1 MLTHQDFFTY
11 GMLLLNTCYVVAAIG
26 LLDKKAYHLASL
38 DFWIKTYMG
47 LYLIWQFNPFFPGKF
62 TEFDRRVV
70 FAAGTFL
77 FTITIVDYY
86 LIEYVTKAKEAASSV
101 VTTAASNFMS

>member
-1 MLTHQDFFTY
+1 
-11 GMLLLNTCYVVAAIG
+11 MLLLNTGYVVAAIG
-26 LLDKKAYHLASL
+26 LLDTKAARLASL

-47 LYLIWQFNPFFPGKF
+47 LYLIWQFNPFSPGKF
-62 TEFDRRVV
+62 TEFDRRIV

-86 LIEYVTKAKEAASSV
+86 LLEYVKKAQETASSV
-101 VTTAASNFMS
+101 VTSVESSFTG

>member
-1 MLTHQDFFTY
+1 MLTHKDFFTY
-11 GMLLLNTCYVVAAIG
+11 GMLLLNAGYVVAAVGFI
-26 LLDKKAYHLASL
+26 DKKAYRLASL
-38 DFWIKTYMG
+38 DFWIKVYMG
-47 LYLIWQFNPFFPGKF
+47 IYLIWQFNPFFPGKF

-86 LIEYVTKAKEAASSV
+86 LLEYISKAQDTAKSIATSVESTFTK
-101 VTTAASNFMS
+101 

>member
-11 GMLLLNTCYVVAAIG
+11 GMLLLNAGYVVAAIG
-26 LLDKKAYHLASL
+26 LLDKKAAHLGSL

-47 LYLIWQFNPFFPGKF
+47 LYLIWQFNPFLPGKF

-70 FAAGTFL
+70 FSAGTFL

-86 LIEYVTKAKEAASSV
+86 LAEYLKKAKETANSV
-101 VTTAASNFMS
+101 VTSVKSEFMS

>member
-1 MLTHQDFFTY
+1 MLTHKEFFTY
-11 GMLLLNTCYVVAAIG
+11 GMLGLNTVYIAVAIG
-26 LLDKKAYHLASL
+26 VLDKKPVIIKSL
-38 DFWIKTYMG
+38 DFWIKVYMG
-47 LYLIWQFNPFFPGKF
+47 IYLIWQFNPFFPGKF

-86 LIEYVTKAKEAASSV
+86 LLEYISKAQDTAKSIATSVESTFTK
-101 VTTAASNFMS
+101 